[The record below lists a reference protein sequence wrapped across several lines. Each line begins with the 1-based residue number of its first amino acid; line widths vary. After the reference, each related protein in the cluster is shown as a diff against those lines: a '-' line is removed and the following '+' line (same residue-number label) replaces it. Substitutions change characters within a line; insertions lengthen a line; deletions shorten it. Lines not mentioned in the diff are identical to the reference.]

1 MVSCNPVDTE
11 ESETFFVAVQNQ
23 TLILPLCIH
32 CKGEQNNRMCIHCKK
47 GVSLS
52 GSSVTSMLEKP
63 ELYRLQNIRTIRL
76 LT

>member
-23 TLILPLCIH
+23 TLILPLCIYR
-32 CKGEQNNRMCIHCKK
+32 KGEQNNRMCIYGKK
-47 GVSLS
+47 GVRISA
-52 GSSVTSMLEKP
+52 SSVISMLEKP